1 MSKKRL
7 RDINVKTVTN
17 GYVLIVEGTEY
28 MAFSEEQ
35 LINCFFAHVAVGKK
49 EYLDHE
55 TAESLVEAAAT
66 WKDQGEAYEA
76 VAKWMS
82 LARKAEKREQ
92 AAARG
97 QANANARADKL
108 EDKIIELKKE
118 VADLRAQ
125 LAKHKQFG
133 TMLVGCQ
140 VVDAPRD
147 KFDYQLR
154 KSDVVQPKKKKKKKG
169 KSRYARRND

>member
-1 MSKKRL
+1 MAKKDLQNIAVR
-7 RDINVKTVTN
+7 TVSN
-17 GYVLIVEGTEY
+17 GYILTVGTIDY
-28 MAFSEEQ
+28 MAFSIEQ
-35 LINCFFAHVAVGKK
+35 LVNCFFAHVAVGKK
-49 EYLDHE
+49 AYLDFE
-55 TAESLVEAAAT
+55 TAEALVEAAAT

-97 QANANARADKL
+97 QANANARADEL
-108 EDKIIELKKE
+108 ENKCIELKKE

-133 TMLVGCQ
+133 TMLASGPVIDDPG
-140 VVDAPRD
+140 D
-147 KFDYQLR
+147 KFDYKLR
-154 KSDVVQPKKKKKKKG
+154 KSDVEPKKKKKG

>member
-1 MSKKRL
+1 MAKKDLQNIAVR
-7 RDINVKTVTN
+7 TVSN
-17 GYVLIVEGTEY
+17 GYILTVGTIDY
-28 MAFSEEQ
+28 MAFSIEQ
-35 LINCFFAHVAVGKK
+35 LVNCFFAHVAVGKK
-49 EYLDHE
+49 EYLDSE
-55 TAESLVEAAAT
+55 TAEALVEAAAT
-66 WKDQGEAYEA
+66 WHDKGDAYEA

-97 QANANARADKL
+97 QANANARADEL

-118 VADLRAQ
+118 AAELRAQ

-140 VVDAPRD
+140 VVDDPGD
-147 KFDYQLR
+147 KFDYKLR
-154 KSDVVQPKKKKKKKG
+154 KSDVSPKKKKK
-169 KSRYARRND
+169 SSTR